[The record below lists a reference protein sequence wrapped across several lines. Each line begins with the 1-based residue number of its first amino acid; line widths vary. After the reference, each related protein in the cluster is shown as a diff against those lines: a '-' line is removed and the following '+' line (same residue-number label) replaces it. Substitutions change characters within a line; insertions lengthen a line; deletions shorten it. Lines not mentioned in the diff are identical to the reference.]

1 MFNHSSIKMDPY
13 TTRWK
18 STIKVGF
25 MLWTLPFG
33 YLSHRSSDKSRHEN
47 RRWCVTENVE
57 YLMIFVGIIDIC
69 QRVKSLLHRFLSRCN
84 VHQILVVV
92 SSAAGGTAWL
102 SLAEKYAL
110 RRCMQ
115 TSDRLEEIA
124 IWAHLDI
131 FGLCDCYCMYL
142 ALIGIVSQLDVLLR
156 HDCSP
161 LFSCFIGKPTWQVTT
176 RLIE

>member
-18 STIKVGF
+18 STVKVGF

-92 SSAAGGTAWL
+92 SSEQLGEQHDSAWL
-102 SLAEKYAL
+102 KNMPCGAACRPLTDLRKSQFGPIWIYLDYVIVTACIWHWLA
-110 RRCMQ
+110 
-115 TSDRLEEIA
+115 
-124 IWAHLDI
+124 
-131 FGLCDCYCMYL
+131 
-142 ALIGIVSQLDVLLR
+142 
-156 HDCSP
+156 
-161 LFSCFIGKPTWQVTT
+161 
-176 RLIE
+176 